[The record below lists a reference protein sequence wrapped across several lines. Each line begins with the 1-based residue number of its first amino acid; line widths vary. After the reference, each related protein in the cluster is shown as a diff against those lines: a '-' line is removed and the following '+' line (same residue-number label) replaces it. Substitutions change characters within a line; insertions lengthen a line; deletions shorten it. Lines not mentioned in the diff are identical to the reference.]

1 MGKPGVMLYFDV
13 RPCLKRLS
21 AEEKG
26 RLFEAI
32 LEYGENGEDPGFEGM
47 LGIAWDFIQP
57 SIDRDS
63 DRYALQ
69 VSQKRYAAF
78 VRDAKKKGVEVMSF
92 EKWSALDDNTRHQL
106 VSCDVERH
114 PTTTTATITTSST
127 TIESKA
133 DKPPSRHRFSP
144 PTVHEVQAYCQEHG
158 YSVDAERFVD
168 FYESN
173 GWMVG
178 KNRMKDWRATVRNW
192 SRKEKQN
199 HGKAESRQIWTV
211 GTVV

>member
-13 RPCLKRLS
+13 RPCLRRLS

-26 RLFEAI
+26 HLFEAI
-32 LEYGENGEDPGFEGM
+32 LEYGENGVDPGFEGM
-47 LGIAWDFIQP
+47 LGVAWDFIQP

-63 DRYALQ
+63 DRYDLQ

-78 VRDAKKKGVEVMSF
+78 VRDAKKKGVKVVSF
-92 EKWSALDDNTRHQL
+92 EKWSTLDDNTRHQL
-106 VSCDVERH
+106 LTGDIERH
-114 PTTTTATITTSST
+114 PTPTTTPAT

-133 DKPPSRHRFSP
+133 DKPPSRHMFSP
-144 PTVHEVQAYCQEHG
+144 PTVDDVKAYCQEHG

-178 KNRMKDWRATVRNW
+178 KNRMKDWQATVRNW

-199 HGKAESRQIWTV
+199 YGKAESRQVWTV